1 MTDSDSSAI
10 QARVAREALD
20 GRLPIL
26 SGERIYRRF
35 GSFLWTCTS
44 FSAATWA
51 FLIGGS
57 LPSVGNTVIGI
68 LGYLCGVILGLVPVV
83 LASGL
88 PSYRYGIDPIDAA
101 KASFGVNGAILPL
114 LGALATMIGWTYV
127 VVALTARG
135 AAGLLRVVQQSQ
147 HPNETFASVVALGTL
162 VMVWVVARR
171 GPSLFQ
177 RLSQYTA
184 PGQLIVTVTLLG
196 LLVYRFHWPVLWTSN
211 VAPETAL
218 TQDHG
223 LGFAY
228 AVEFGVANGMTWWP
242 IVGGLTRLV
251 ERRRHLLGPCV
262 IGIGVLGA
270 AFISAVSAIGAAR
283 VGSPDPTVWLLAL
296 GGPLLGPAML
306 TFVLAANLIT
316 MVILTYLAGV
326 TVQQLRP
333 LTRIPWDVILI
344 LLLAP
349 GIYVAF
355 RTTWVLDVVMNWML
369 YNGVMFVGIT
379 GITLVDY
386 LVLRRQRLSM
396 VDLFTRSPAGRYWYW
411 GGVNWIAV
419 GVALIAMVVYILMY
433 DPSTYR
439 AVWMF
444 RYLGAGIPMVLFAG
458 GAYFLLVHFVLRPMD
473 KGGYGAPQVNHTTS
487 VSLRDVSL

>member
-1 MTDSDSSAI
+1 MTDSGTSTM
-10 QARVAREALD
+10 QAQVAREALA
-20 GRLPIL
+20 GRLPIFPT
-26 SGERIYRRF
+26 ERIYRRY

-57 LPSVGNTVIGI
+57 LPSVGNTLLGI

-88 PSYRYGIDPIDAA
+88 PSFRYGIEPIDAA
-101 KASFGVNGAILPL
+101 KASFGVNGTVLPL

-135 AAGLLRVVQQSQ
+135 AAGLLRVVQSTAQ
-147 HPNETFASVVALGTL
+147 PNETFAVIVALVTL
-162 VMVWVVARR
+162 FMVWLVARR

-177 RLSQYTA
+177 RLSQYVA
-184 PGQLIVTVTLLG
+184 PVQLLITFALLC
-196 LLVYRFHWPVLWTSN
+196 LLVHRFHWSVLWTSN
-211 VAPETAL
+211 VSPANSL
-218 TQDHG
+218 TQSHS

-228 AVEFGVANGMTWWP
+228 AVEFGVANGLTWWP

-251 ERRRHLLGPCV
+251 DKPGHLLGPCV

-270 AFISAVSAIGAAR
+270 AFISAVSALGAAR

-296 GGPLLGPAML
+296 GGPIAGSAML
-306 TFVLAANLIT
+306 AFVLAANLIT

-333 LTRIPWDVILI
+333 LTRIPWDLI
-344 LLLAP
+344 LVALLVP

-355 RTTWVLDVVMNWML
+355 RTAWVLDVVMNWML
-369 YNGVMFVGIT
+369 YNGVMFVGVT

-386 LVLRRQRLSM
+386 LVLRRQRLSLP
-396 VDLFTRSPAGRYWYW
+396 DLFTRSKAGR
-411 GGVNWIAV
+411 
-419 GVALIAMVVYILMY
+419 
-433 DPSTYR
+433 
-439 AVWMF
+439 
-444 RYLGAGIPMVLFAG
+444 
-458 GAYFLLVHFVLRPMD
+458 
-473 KGGYGAPQVNHTTS
+473 
-487 VSLRDVSL
+487 

>member
-1 MTDSDSSAI
+1 MTDSDTGAI
-10 QARVAREALD
+10 QAQVAREALA

-26 SGERIYRRF
+26 SNERIYRRY

-57 LPSVGNTVIGI
+57 LPSVGNTIIGI

-101 KASFGVNGAILPL
+101 KASFGVNGAVLPL

-135 AAGLLRVVQQSQ
+135 AAGLLRVVQGAE
-147 HPNETFASVVALGTL
+147 HPSETFAIVVALITL
-162 VMVWVVARR
+162 FMVWLIARR
-171 GPSLFQ
+171 GPRLFQ

-184 PGQLIVTVTLLG
+184 PAQLLVTLTLLG
-196 LLVYRFHWPVLWTSN
+196 LLIYRFHWSVLWTSN
-211 VAPETAL
+211 VAPKMAL

-251 ERRRHLLGPCV
+251 EKRRQLLGPCV

-270 AFISAVSAIGAAR
+270 AFISAVSAIAAAR

-296 GGPLLGPAML
+296 GGPVIGSAML

-333 LTRIPWDVILI
+333 LTRIPWDVVLI
-344 LLLAP
+344 LLLVP

-355 RTTWVLDVVMNWML
+355 RTTWMLDVVMNWML

-386 LVLRRQRLSM
+386 LVLRQQRLSM
-396 VDLFTRSPAGRYWYW
+396 ADLFTRSATGRYWYW
-411 GGVNWIAV
+411 GGVNWVAV
-419 GVALIAMVVYILMY
+419 GIALTAMIVYILIY

-444 RYLGAGIPMVLFAG
+444 RYLGAGIPMVIFAG
-458 GAYFLLVHFVLRPMD
+458 ASYFLLTRLILRPLG
-473 KGGYGAPQVNHTTS
+473 KGDYGAPKVNHTDP
-487 VSLRDVSL
+487 VSLHDVSL

>member
-1 MTDSDSSAI
+1 
-10 QARVAREALD
+10 
-20 GRLPIL
+20 
-26 SGERIYRRF
+26 
-35 GSFLWTCTS
+35 
-44 FSAATWA
+44 
-51 FLIGGS
+51 
-57 LPSVGNTVIGI
+57 
-68 LGYLCGVILGLVPVV
+68 
-83 LASGL
+83 
-88 PSYRYGIDPIDAA
+88 
-101 KASFGVNGAILPL
+101 
-114 LGALATMIGWTYV
+114 
-127 VVALTARG
+127 
-135 AAGLLRVVQQSQ
+135 
-147 HPNETFASVVALGTL
+147 
-162 VMVWVVARR
+162 
-171 GPSLFQ
+171 
-177 RLSQYTA
+177 
-184 PGQLIVTVTLLG
+184 
-196 LLVYRFHWPVLWTSN
+196 
-211 VAPETAL
+211 
-218 TQDHG
+218 
-223 LGFAY
+223 
-228 AVEFGVANGMTWWP
+228 
-242 IVGGLTRLV
+242 
-251 ERRRHLLGPCV
+251 
-262 IGIGVLGA
+262 
-270 AFISAVSAIGAAR
+270 
-283 VGSPDPTVWLLAL
+283 
-296 GGPLLGPAML
+296 ML

>member
-1 MTDSDSSAI
+1 MNDSGSRAI
-10 QARVAREALD
+10 QVQVAREALD

-26 SGERIYRRF
+26 SSERIYRRF
-35 GSFLWTCTS
+35 GSFLWTPTS

-68 LGYLCGVILGLVPVV
+68 LGYLCGLILALVSVV

-101 KASFGVNGAILPL
+101 KASFGVNGTVLPL

-127 VVALTARG
+127 ALALTARG
-135 AAGLLRVVQQSQ
+135 ATGLLQVVQHARQ
-147 HPNETFASVVALGTL
+147 PNEDFSTAVALGTL
-162 VMVWVVARR
+162 VIVWIVACR
-171 GPSLFQ
+171 GPNLFQ

-184 PGQLIVTVTLLG
+184 PGQLIVTLTLLG
-196 LLVYRFHWPVLWTSN
+196 LLVYRFHWNVLWTSN
-211 VAPETAL
+211 IAPEAAL

-223 LGFAY
+223 LRFAY
-228 AVEFGVANGMTWWP
+228 AVEFGVASGITWWP
-242 IVGGLTRLV
+242 IMGGLTRLV
-251 ERRRHLLGPCV
+251 EKRRHLLGPCV
-262 IGIGVLGA
+262 IGSGILGA

-296 GGPLLGPAML
+296 GGPLLGSAL
-306 TFVLAANLIT
+306 LSFVLAANVIT
-316 MVILTYLAGV
+316 MVILIYLAGV

-333 LTRIPWDVILI
+333 LTRIPWGVLLA

-355 RTTWVLDVVMNWML
+355 RTTWVLEVVMTWML

-396 VDLFTRSPAGRYWYW
+396 ANVFTRSSAGQYWYW
-411 GGVNWIAV
+411 AGVNWVAI
-419 GVALIAMVVYILMY
+419 GVALTVMVVYILMY

-439 AVWMF
+439 AVWVF
-444 RYLGAGIPMVLFAG
+444 RYLGAAIPMVLLAG
-458 GAYFLLVHFVLRPMD
+458 GSYFLLARFVLRPMG
-473 KGGYGAPQVNHTTS
+473 KGGYCAPQADHPS
-487 VSLRDVSL
+487 PVSLRDVSL